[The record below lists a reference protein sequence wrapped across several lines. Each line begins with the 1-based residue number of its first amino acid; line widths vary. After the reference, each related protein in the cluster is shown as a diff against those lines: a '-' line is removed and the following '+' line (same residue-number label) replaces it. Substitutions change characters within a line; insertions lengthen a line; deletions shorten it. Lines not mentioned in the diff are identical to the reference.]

1 MNEQNQTKKVISAG
15 HICLDITPD
24 FTCDAETGKTAKE
37 MFIPGRLLKVGKAQ
51 ISPGGSVINTGI
63 GIGLMGGT
71 VELMGSIGKDEF
83 GRMILDYMKQY

>member
-1 MNEQNQTKKVISAG
+1 MKKSNKKVISAG

-51 ISPGGSVINTGI
+51 ISRAVLLSIQ
-63 GIGLMGGT
+63 GLVLG
-71 VELMGSIGKDEF
+71 
-83 GRMILDYMKQY
+83 